1 MNQSIVS
8 CPFLNVASCRA
19 NRFLRRQVVRCSH
32 LFKNFLQL
40 VVIHI
45 VKGFS
50 IVNKALN
57 VFLELTCIFDDPT
70 GVDNL
75 TSGSSVFS
83 KFSLFIWKFSVHIL
97 LKPSLKDFEHYRAS
111 TWNKHDC
118 MVVWTFFGIAFLWD
132 WTEKWPFPV
141 LWPLL
146 NVLNQKRKVS
156 LFVEKVLCQIL
167 VSFQK
172 SGNIRTGNY
181 FQEKY

>member
-1 MNQSIVS
+1 M
-8 CPFLNVASCRA
+8 
-19 NRFLRRQVVRCSH
+19 LRPPWLHTPGCLALGEWSYRLVIWVMKTFFVQ
-32 LFKNFLQL
+32 LFC
-40 VVIHI
+40 VD
-45 VKGFS
+45 S
-50 IVNKALN
+50 W
-57 VFLELTCIFDDPT
+57 VFVLFYELSF
-70 GVDNL
+70 N
-75 TSGSSVFS
+75 TSYYYL
-83 KFSLFIWKFSVHIL
+83 LFIWKFSVHIL
-97 LKPSLKDFEHYRAS
+97 LKPSLKDFEQYLAS
-111 TWNKHDC
+111 MWNQC
-118 MVVWTFFGIAFLWD
+118 NCVLVWTFFGIAFLWD